1 MGRKMGKY
9 LNIVLKDRLWNCIMG
24 LSKNKEV
31 FPIDFKK
38 EIQEKID
45 ELVEK
50 VKSDKNIAAKFQS
63 DPIATVEELLG
74 IDLPNDQIEKVV
86 DMIKAKINVDK
97 ISGALGGIGKLF
109 GK

>member
-1 MGRKMGKY
+1 M
-9 LNIVLKDRLWNCIMG
+9 
-24 LSKNKEV
+24 
-31 FPIDFKK
+31 DFKK

-45 ELVEK
+45 ALVEK
-50 VKSDKNIAAKFQS
+50 VKSDKGIAAKFQK

-86 DMIKAKINVDK
+86 DMIKSKINMEK

>member
-1 MGRKMGKY
+1 M
-9 LNIVLKDRLWNCIMG
+9 
-24 LSKNKEV
+24 
-31 FPIDFKK
+31 DFKK

-50 VKSDKNIAAKFQS
+50 IKSDKNIAAKFQK

-86 DMIKAKINVDK
+86 DMIKAKISVDK

>member
-1 MGRKMGKY
+1 M
-9 LNIVLKDRLWNCIMG
+9 
-24 LSKNKEV
+24 
-31 FPIDFKK
+31 DFKK

-50 VKSDKNIAAKFQS
+50 VKSDKNIAAKFQK
-63 DPIATVEELLG
+63 DPISTVEELLG

>member
-1 MGRKMGKY
+1 MERLKKMA
-9 LNIVLKDRLWNCIMG
+9 
-24 LSKNKEV
+24 E
-31 FPIDFKK
+31 
-38 EIQEKID
+38 

-50 VKSDKNIAAKFQS
+50 IQKNPALLKKFKTNPVS
-63 DPIATVEELLG
+63 VIEELIG

>member
-1 MGRKMGKY
+1 M
-9 LNIVLKDRLWNCIMG
+9 
-24 LSKNKEV
+24 
-31 FPIDFKK
+31 DFKK

-50 VKSDKNIAAKFQS
+50 VKSDKNIAAKFQR

-86 DMIKAKINVDK
+86 DMIKAKINMDK

>member
-1 MGRKMGKY
+1 M
-9 LNIVLKDRLWNCIMG
+9 
-24 LSKNKEV
+24 
-31 FPIDFKK
+31 DFKK

-50 VKSDKNIAAKFQS
+50 VKSDKNIAGKFQR

-86 DMIKAKINVDK
+86 DMIKAKINMDK